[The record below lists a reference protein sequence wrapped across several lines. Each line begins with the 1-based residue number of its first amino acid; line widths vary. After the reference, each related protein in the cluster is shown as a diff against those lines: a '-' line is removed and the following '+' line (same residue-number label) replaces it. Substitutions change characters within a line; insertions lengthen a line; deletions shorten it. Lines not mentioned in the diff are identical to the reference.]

1 MNGTGPIVILGARG
15 MLGTDLTACCL
26 KHGLE
31 VRAYDL
37 PELDI
42 RNEEDLKEAMNGCR
56 AVVNCAAYTN
66 VERAEQE
73 PELAMQINAEAVGL
87 LGRAAAWY
95 GVPVMHISTDFVF
108 DGTLERPYVETDP
121 PNPLSAYGRS
131 KWEGEKRLVSS
142 GCRFCIVRVQWTYGR
157 AGTNFVVKLLE
168 AAKSRPV
175 LRVVED
181 QVGSPTATSELA
193 EVLVQMLGLPV
204 FPEGVFHAAASGY
217 TSRYEMARFICQ
229 VKGLP
234 NSIEPCRTS
243 EFPSAAKRPL
253 NSRFDCR
260 KLRSVLG
267 KDMRP
272 WQEPLREFLEQL

>member
-1 MNGTGPIVILGARG
+1 MNTVGPIVVLGARG

-26 KHGLE
+26 KQGLE
-31 VRAYDL
+31 VQGYDL

-42 RNEEDLKEAMNGCR
+42 RNEGDLKEVIDGCR

-87 LGRAAAWY
+87 LGRLAASY
-95 GVPVMHISTDFVF
+95 GVPVMHISTDFVY
-108 DGTLERPYVETDP
+108 DGTLDRPYVETDP

-131 KWEGEKRLVSS
+131 KWEGEKRLASS

-157 AGTNFVVKLLE
+157 AGNNFVVKLLE

-181 QVGSPTATSELA
+181 QVGSPTATSDLA
-193 EVLVQMLGLPV
+193 DVLVQMLMRPT
-204 FPEGVFHAAASGY
+204 FPEGIYHAAASGY

-253 NSRFDCR
+253 NSRFDCC
-260 KLRSVLG
+260 KLRTLLG

-272 WQEPLREFLEQL
+272 WQEPLKEFLEQL